1 MATDIFMCRYEAG
14 ELVSIE
20 TYYEWIGRMG
30 ESKGRVGLGY
40 GVQVL
45 DSLRLHGRLIRD
57 GWTWA
62 DGAPPPA
69 QPDRAKKTVQR
80 KFSAKENIKLNCTIL
95 IRGPTTP
102 GNVRTNPSSCD

>member
-1 MATDIFMCRYEAG
+1 MATDIFMYRYEAG

-20 TYYEWIGRMG
+20 TYYKWIGRMG
-30 ESKGRVGLGY
+30 ESKGRVVGIGY

-62 DGAPPPA
+62 DGALLPPA
-69 QPDRAKKTVQR
+69 
-80 KFSAKENIKLNCTIL
+80 
-95 IRGPTTP
+95 G
-102 GNVRTNPSSCD
+102 